1 MDDLKTLSLEDLA
14 AMSAEKR
21 EAITALFS
29 TENPTDEQVEQA
41 EALAADITSIEGEI
55 SERETA
61 ATARS
66 EKFAALKEQFSAEE
80 AEEVEEA
87 EEAAETEEV
96 EAQVEETEEAEE
108 EEAVV
113 AAAKPRNPV
122 RKLASKTAR
131 PSAPEATKR
140 SGISI
145 TASADVPEFAAGQS
159 IADLTE
165 VAKAVTNR
173 AKGFPKFNGRTAA
186 QGGKPQLHKFGVASL
201 QLDFPEELTVNR
213 GSDDLS
219 VVDYARSEAR
229 LKSDQGEGS
238 LVAAGGWCAPSE
250 TIYDLCDGETLD
262 GILSVPEINVAR
274 GGINFT
280 SGPDFASLY
289 TNTGFIQTEAEAMAG
304 EEKDCY
310 EITCPGFEDVRLD
323 AIGLCITVPILT
335 ESAYPE
341 LVRRVVSGSLIAHQH
356 RVNASVISRMVTAS
370 GAARVITGMG
380 STVTDSLEGL
390 ELLAEQRRQHYRLG
404 LNSTLEVVVPFWVR
418 SAFRSDIAR
427 RNGIAKE
434 VVTDADIQA
443 HFRARNLNVQF
454 VYDWQGLDEDAEVYP
469 ATYNALLYP
478 AGTFVKG
485 VNDVINLSA
494 VYDAASLQVNTY
506 TGLFME
512 QGLLVAKTC
521 YDSDLVTLPICNS
534 GAQGALEIT
543 CGGSI

>member
-1 MDDLKTLSLEDLA
+1 MDKLNELSLEELA
-14 AMSAEKR
+14 SLQSEKR
-21 EAITALFS
+21 EAITALFA
-29 TENPTDEQVEQA
+29 VETPSDDDVAQA
-41 EALAADITSIEGEI
+41 EALAADITAIEGEI
-55 SERETA
+55 AGRETA
-61 ATARS
+61 ASARA
-66 EKFAALKEQFSAEE
+66 EKFAALKEQFAAAEGEDDEDDEEGEEDEPEVEAAEE
-80 AEEVEEA
+80 AEV
-87 EEAAETEEV
+87 EAAE
-96 EAQVEETEEAEE
+96 ETE
-108 EEAVV
+108 VV
-113 AAAKPRNPV
+113 ASVKPRSTVRTLARKSQRPKAPEVAKP
-122 RKLASKTAR
+122 
-131 PSAPEATKR
+131 SA
-140 SGISI
+140 ISI
-145 TASADVPEFAAGQS
+145 TASADVPEFAAGQ
-159 IADLTE
+159 ALDGLAE

-173 AKGFPKFNGRTAA
+173 AKGFPKFNPARGGSAD
-186 QGGKPQLHKFGVASL
+186 GKPQLHKFGVASL
-201 QLDFPEELTVNR
+201 HIDYPEELTVKR
-213 GSDDLS
+213 GSDDFEIVS
-219 VVDYARSEAR
+219 RAANEKR
-229 LKSDQGEGS
+229 LEGES

-280 SGPDFASLY
+280 SGPDFADLY
-289 TNTGFIQTEAEAMAG
+289 TDTGFLQTEAEAIANT
-304 EEKDCY
+304 EKECY
-310 EITCPGFEDVRLD
+310 EIECPPFSEVRLD

-335 ESAYPE
+335 DAAYPE
-341 LVRRVVSGSLIAHQH
+341 LTRRVVSGSIIAHQH

-380 STVTDSLEGL
+380 STVSDSLEGL

-404 LNSTLEVVVPFWVR
+404 LNQTLEVVVPFWVR

-454 VYDWQGLDEDAEVYP
+454 VYDWQPLAEDAEVYP
-469 ATYNALLYP
+469 ATFNALLYP

-485 VNDVINLSA
+485 VTDVINLSA
-494 VYDAASLQVNTY
+494 VYDAASLKVNTY

-521 YDSDLVTLPICNS
+521 YGSDLVTLPICNS